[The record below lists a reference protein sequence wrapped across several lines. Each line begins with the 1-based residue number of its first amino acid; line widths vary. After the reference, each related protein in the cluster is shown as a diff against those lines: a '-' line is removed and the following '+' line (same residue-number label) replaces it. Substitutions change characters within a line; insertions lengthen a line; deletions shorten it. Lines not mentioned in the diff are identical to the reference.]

1 MTSDNIIEIVVSKN
15 SVPIRLTHKQWSH
28 IVESHDYMAGCID
41 MLLETLA
48 DPDYIVS
55 GGNDELIAIKHYP
68 KTVITEKNTVVV
80 YKEIGNDGF
89 VITAWL
95 TSKPNKILKRGIIWQ
110 KLAS

>member
-1 MTSDNIIEIVVSKN
+1 MTSDNIIEVVVSKN

-55 GGNDELIAIKHYP
+55 GSNDELIALKHYA
-68 KTVITEKNTVVV
+68 KTVITEKNAVVV
-80 YKEIGNDGF
+80 
-89 VITAWL
+89 
-95 TSKPNKILKRGIIWQ
+95 
-110 KLAS
+110 